1 MCFLVLKIL
10 AMKKQC
16 GCVSDMCYLMYFFY
30 HCQFIIAV
38 LPSPKVIEPP
48 QNLSTAIGSNAKF
61 SCKFEASTDNEIA
74 QLHWEFN
81 GSDLAGCHEF
91 RERINCTITQ
101 QSSGINYITSTVEI
115 NSVQADNAG
124 QYTCYC
130 SYNTSTLNV
139 DGVQNIQSE
148 HKSATLSIKPGIVT
162 LEYC

>member
-1 MCFLVLKIL
+1 MHFLVLKIL
-10 AMKKQC
+10 VMKKLC
-16 GCVSDMCYLMYFFY
+16 GCVSDMCYLMFY
-30 HCQFIIAV
+30 HCQFFTV
-38 LPSPKVIEPP
+38 VVPSPKVIEPP
-48 QNLSTAIGSNAKF
+48 HNLSMAIGSNANF
-61 SCKFEASTDNEIA
+61 TCKFEASTDNEIA

-101 QSSGINYITSTVEI
+101 QHNDTNYITSTLEI
-115 NSVQADNAG
+115 ISVQADNAG

-139 DGVQNIQSE
+139 DGVQTIQSE
-148 HKSATLSIKPGIVT
+148 CMSAILSIQPGIVT

>member
-1 MCFLVLKIL
+1 
-10 AMKKQC
+10 MKKLC
-16 GCVSDMCYLMYFFY
+16 GCVSEMCYLMCCFY

-48 QNLSTAIGSNAKF
+48 HNLSMAIGSNANF

-81 GSDLAGCHEF
+81 DSNLAECHEF

-101 QSSGINYITSTVEI
+101 QSSGINYIISTLEI
-115 NSVQADNAG
+115 ISVQADNAG

-139 DGVQNIQSE
+139 DGDQTIQSE
-148 HKSATLSIKPGIVT
+148 RKSATLSIQPGIVT